1 MGRMTRPPH
10 HDRDG
15 AGTGVKIL
23 FIGDIVGKP
32 GRRVLAQMLPAL
44 RRELAVDLTIAN
56 GENSA
61 GGFGITRETFEEILA
76 AGVDVVTGGNH
87 TWQAREVYTL
97 LDSDLRL
104 LRPANYPPGT
114 PGRGAGVFRPS
125 GGRGGPAVGVLNL
138 EGRIFMEPLESP
150 FRVGREQMERL
161 RQETPVIVIDIHA
174 EATSEKIALAWHL
187 DGTVSAVVGTHTH
200 VQTADE
206 RILPH
211 GTAFIT
217 DVGMTGPRD
226 SIIGMGREEVLQRF
240 LTLLPAR
247 FDVAKGPAQLNAV
260 LLDVDNQTGHAQA
273 VQRVSRLEGE
283 GGPAPGG
290 RREDSP
296 GPPRK
301 G

>member
-1 MGRMTRPPH
+1 MN
-10 HDRDG
+10 
-15 AGTGVKIL
+15 IL

-32 GRRVLAQMLPAL
+32 GRRVLAQMLPGL
-44 RRELAVDLTIAN
+44 RREFSVDLTIAN

-87 TWQAREVYTL
+87 TWKARDVAAL
-97 LDSDLRL
+97 LDGELRL
-104 LRPANYPPGT
+104 LRPANYPAGA
-114 PGRGAGVFRPS
+114 PGRGEGVFRLS
-125 GGRGGPAVGVLNL
+125 EGAGGPAVAVLNL

-150 FRVGREQMERL
+150 FRVGLEQVEQL
-161 RQETPVIVIDIHA
+161 RRETPVIVIDIHA
-174 EATSEKIALAWHL
+174 EATSEKAALAWYL
-187 DGTVSAVVGTHTH
+187 DGRVSAVVGTHTH

-206 RILPH
+206 RVLPG

-247 FDVAKGPAQLNAV
+247 FDVAKGPAHLNGV
-260 LLDVDNQTGHAQA
+260 LLEIDGETGRARSIRRIS
-273 VQRVSRLEGE
+273 RVE
-283 GGPAPGG
+283 A
-290 RREDSP
+290 
-296 GPPRK
+296 
-301 G
+301 